1 MLISSLSQNWRED
14 QAGSKKS
21 ESHRFYG
28 IQIDSHSFRQET
40 LFIKQNTI
48 VSQRETFSPVLIA
61 QCHEQSVSFKRNSR
75 GKNRKFQPDSCFKIK
90 DAETSNKITG
100 CFTPDISIFL
110 RKQRVIFT
118 SKSFNIKVVF
128 NYYRD
133 LACKNPK
140 QIQVYH

>member
-1 MLISSLSQNWRED
+1 MEQNLSQYRIFYAVAK
-14 QAGSKKS
+14 AGNISRAAKELYISQPAVSKAIRKLE
-21 ESHRFYG
+21 ESLNT
-28 IQIDSHSFRQET
+28 T
-40 LFIKQNTI
+40 L
-48 VSQRETFSPVLIA
+48 
-61 QCHEQSVSFKRNSR
+61 FKRNSR

-90 DAETSNKITG
+90 HAETSNKITG

-110 RKQRVIFT
+110 RKQQVIFT

-140 QIQVYH
+140 QIQVCH